1 MLQVKELSA
10 DYTNLIT
17 QADYQQ
23 FMRDDDTTQANVIAI
38 MVESAIRQAEAICN
52 ASFGTKTYTMYRD
65 TIKGG
70 KKIYLP
76 FAPVRSINEVAKVDP
91 KTGAETVI
99 TTGFATFG
107 LDRKYMVFN
116 VDGIYKV
123 TYATGY
129 ATPASA
135 DPRVKEAILQ
145 ILSENWE
152 RRDQILVGTIRTIVP
167 QHAAIKL
174 GPFRNNIL

>member
-17 QADYQQ
+17 QDDYQQ
-23 FMRDDDTTQANVIAI
+23 FMRDDDTTQSNVIAI

-52 ASFGTKTYTMYRD
+52 ASFGTKTYAVYKD
-65 TIKGG
+65 GVKGG
-70 KKIYLP
+70 EKLYLP
-76 FAPVRSINEVAKVDP
+76 FAPVRSITEVAKVNQN
-91 KTGAETVI
+91 TGAETVI

-107 LDRKYMVFN
+107 MDRKWMVFDA
-116 VDGIYKV
+116 DGIYKI

-129 ATPASA
+129 ATPANV
-135 DPRVKEAILQ
+135 DKRVKEAILQ

-167 QHAAIKL
+167 QNAAIKL